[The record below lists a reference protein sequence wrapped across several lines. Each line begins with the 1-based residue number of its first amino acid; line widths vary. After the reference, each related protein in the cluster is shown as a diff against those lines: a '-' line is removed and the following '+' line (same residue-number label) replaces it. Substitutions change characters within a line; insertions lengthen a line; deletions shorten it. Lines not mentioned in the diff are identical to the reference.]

1 MASPFDQATVVYSLL
16 NFKGKSHHLS
26 QLGTLQLHPSVL
38 SIRPGRGCHLHVTSV
53 YYPNVLVLCIQMEAF
68 ILPLLG
74 LHPSNAHLTGIQ
86 MFPPTTVSD
95 SVFGA
100 LISEVG
106 RSLSALPN
114 RLLALQGKG
123 VCQQGL
129 SDCLVAMSEACRSH
143 NLQYYLLNRSACCR
157 VVVQPGGKSCLVQQ
171 LFPNCK

>member
-1 MASPFDQATVVYSLL
+1 M
-16 NFKGKSHHLS
+16 
-26 QLGTLQLHPSVL
+26 
-38 SIRPGRGCHLHVTSV
+38 HVTSV

-106 RSLSALPN
+106 RSLSALPT

-129 SDCLVAMSEACRSH
+129 SDCLEAMSEACRSH
-143 NLQYYLLNRSACCR
+143 DLQYYLLNRSACCR
-157 VVVQPGGKSCLVQQ
+157 VVVQPGGKAV
-171 LFPNCK
+171 LFNNCFLIVSEILRNNLHKQKQYYCNVDGLSSSESVCTLCTDRIQNC